1 MRANIESPEGRPAA
15 AAYRLGLLLVL
26 GAGICWSTIGLGVRL
41 IDGATVWQ
49 ILFYRSIAMALLL
62 FIAIALR
69 SRGRP
74 LGSIRAA
81 GPSGV
86 IGGVAFVAASA
97 GGIVAIQ
104 TTTVANAMLLFA
116 MAPFL
121 TAVLGLV
128 VLREGVRRATWI
140 AMAVSL
146 VGVAIMV
153 TAGASRGQWLGNAL
167 ALLSALGF
175 AVFTI
180 TLRWRRSEDTIST
193 AWLGGMFGILVSG
206 AICVV
211 SGLSFILSPADLAIA
226 LAMGV
231 FQVGAGLLLYS
242 LGSNAVPAA
251 ELALLSM
258 IEVLLGPLWVWLFLG
273 EGASLG
279 TAIGGAILL
288 TALAGNAVSGLR
300 RRPLPI
306 SLV

>member
-1 MRANIESPEGRPAA
+1 
-15 AAYRLGLLLVL
+15 
-26 GAGICWSTIGLGVRL
+26 
-41 IDGATVWQ
+41 
-49 ILFYRSIAMALLL
+49 
-62 FIAIALR
+62 
-69 SRGRP
+69 
-74 LGSIRAA
+74 
-81 GPSGV
+81 
-86 IGGVAFVAASA
+86 
-97 GGIVAIQ
+97 
-104 TTTVANAMLLFA
+104 

-153 TAGASRGQWLGNAL
+153 TAGAARGHWLGNAL

-193 AWLGGMFGILVSG
+193 AWLGGMFGILLSG
-206 AICVV
+206 AICAV

-242 LGSNAVPAA
+242 LGSKAVPAA

-258 IEVLLGPLWVWLFLG
+258 IEVLLGPIWVWLFLG

>member
-62 FIAIALR
+62 FIAITLR

-81 GPSGV
+81 GPSGI

-242 LGSNAVPAA
+242 LGSKAVPAA

-258 IEVLLGPLWVWLFLG
+258 IEVLLGPIWVWLFLG